1 VLWQVNENSL
11 FNLIFSIV
19 FDEEESNNFIDIGR
33 KVFVKEE
40 VGWIFLLIFSFSFL
54 FFLLDYMGAKI
65 CGVRMMCSKWCFSG
79 GDELRERRE

>member
-40 VGWIFLLIFSFSFL
+40 VGG
-54 FFLLDYMGAKI
+54 FFY
-65 CGVRMMCSKWCFSG
+65 
-79 GDELRERRE
+79 